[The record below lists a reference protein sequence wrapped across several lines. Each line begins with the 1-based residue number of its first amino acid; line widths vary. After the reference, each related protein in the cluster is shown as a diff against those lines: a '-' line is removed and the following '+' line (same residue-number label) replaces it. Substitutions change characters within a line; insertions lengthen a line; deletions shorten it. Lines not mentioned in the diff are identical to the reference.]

1 MAPPLSSVSTTASWP
16 AITAIIRSGWPL
28 VSIWLGFSPL
38 SSAWRTF
45 SSSPSRTALTIGF
58 SVKPSNCAN
67 AGAAG
72 RASVRA
78 KNVRRIMR
86 SPILFLV
93 ATRSFRARGVAAR
106 RAVTRLDAI
115 PDLGLQRHPVEPVD
129 LLQAGRRGDVDL
141 GEPVADHVD
150 ADEDHA
156 EPRQFRSDG
165 VADLAVALAELGLH
179 RFAADMHVGARLAFG
194 RHAIDDAD
202 RLAVDQDDALVAL
215 AHLGKIALGDQ
226 RLAAALREHL
236 EQRGEILVVGPDA
249 EHARAAIAEQRLQDD
264 VLVLGAEIAQGAWVG
279 GDQRRRHDI
288 VEVRDE

>member
-1 MAPPLSSVSTTASWP
+1 MEPPLSRVSTTASWP
-16 AITAIIRSGWPL
+16 AITATISSGWPL

-86 SPILFLV
+86 SLSRLL
-93 ATRSFRARGVAAR
+93 ATRGVAAR
-106 RAVTRLDAI
+106 GDVTRLDAI
-115 PDLGLQRHPVEPVD
+115 PDLGLQRHTVEAVD

-156 EPRQFRSDG
+156 EPRQFRSDR

-179 RFAADMHVGARLAFG
+179 RLAADMHVGARFAF
-194 RHAIDDAD
+194 
-202 RLAVDQDDALVAL
+202 
-215 AHLGKIALGDQ
+215 
-226 RLAAALREHL
+226 
-236 EQRGEILVVGPDA
+236 
-249 EHARAAIAEQRLQDD
+249 
-264 VLVLGAEIAQGAWVG
+264 
-279 GDQRRRHDI
+279 
-288 VEVRDE
+288 